1 MGCGPVNSCGISNEG
16 ILVTQNLVMKYPGA
30 PVSAVNGLTISIN
43 EGEIFGLL
51 GPNGAG
57 KTTAISIMNTLMRPG
72 SGTVTIC
79 GIDAIR
85 YPSEVKGFIGYVP
98 QEIALYPTMSVRENL
113 RFMGRIYDLKGKD
126 LEARID
132 ECIDFV
138 GLERGA
144 DARVHTYSGGMKRR
158 ANLAAGILHKPKIL
172 FLDEPTVGIDPQSRN
187 LILEK
192 LVAMKGETTM
202 IYTTHYMGE
211 VEQICSRMAIMDT
224 GHIIVE
230 GTLKDLY
237 DHVPGST
244 NLEEVFIG
252 LTGKQLRD

>member
-1 MGCGPVNSCGISNEG
+1 MNSSCSAANEG
-16 ILVTQNLVMKYPGA
+16 ILVAQNLVMTYPGA
-30 PVSAVNGLTISIN
+30 PVAAVNDLTISIN
-43 EGEIFGLL
+43 EGEVFGLL

-57 KTTAISIMNTLMRPG
+57 KTTAISIMNTLMKPTG
-72 SGTVTIC
+72 GTVTIC
-79 GIDAIR
+79 GIDAVR

-98 QEIALYPTMSVRENL
+98 QEVALYPTMSIRENL
-113 RFMGRIYDLKGKD
+113 RFMGRIYGLKGKK

-132 ECIDFV
+132 ECINFA
-138 GLERGA
+138 GLEGGA
-144 DARVHTYSGGMKRR
+144 DQRVYTYSGGMKRR
-158 ANLAAGILHKPKIL
+158 ANLAAGILHRPKIL
-172 FLDEPTVGIDPQSRN
+172 FLDEPTVGIDPQSRR

-224 GHIIVE
+224 GRIVAE
-230 GTLKDLY
+230 GTLKELCDY
-237 DHVPGST
+237 VPGST

>member
-1 MGCGPVNSCGISNEG
+1 MGCGPVNSCGISNKG
-16 ILVTQNLVMKYPGA
+16 ILVAQNLFMTYPGA
-30 PVSAVNGLTISIN
+30 KEPAVNGLTISIN
-43 EGEIFGLL
+43 EGEVFGLL

-57 KTTAISIMNTLMRPG
+57 KTTAISIMNTLMRPC

-113 RFMGRIYDLKGKD
+113 RFMGRIYGLTGKD
-126 LEARID
+126 LETRID

-138 GLERGA
+138 GLEGGA

-224 GHIIVE
+224 GRIIVE
-230 GTLKDLY
+230 GTLKDLC
-237 DHVPGST
+237 DHVPDST